1 MPNMFKEQDAIA
13 KQVSIMRKY
22 LYTDWLAAVAACI
35 SLVALAVMSDRASEP
50 AAIVYAVT
58 APTLMLPSG

>member
-1 MPNMFKEQDAIA
+1 MANMFKEQVTIA
-13 KQVSIMRKY
+13 KQVRMMRKY

-35 SLVALAVMSDRASEP
+35 SLVALAMMSDRASEP

-58 APTLMLPSG
+58 APTLTLPSG